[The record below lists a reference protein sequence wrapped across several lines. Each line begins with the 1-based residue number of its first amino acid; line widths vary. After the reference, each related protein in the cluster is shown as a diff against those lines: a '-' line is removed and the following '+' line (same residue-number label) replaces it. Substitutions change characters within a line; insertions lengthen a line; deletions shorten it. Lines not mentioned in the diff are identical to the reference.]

1 MNQKQCK
8 GCVYFRA
15 GNGDNKNGLKFCHYM
30 LYTDKRRQVAE
41 DGKCLSYKK
50 GKKTKPSPVKVFS

>member
-15 GNGDNKNGLKFCHYM
+15 GNGGQEGMKFCHYM

-50 GKKTKPSPVKVFS
+50 CKQTKPSPMKIFS